1 MGCTPSHS
9 DIVNSVAKSG
19 IQFFKKPKAILPG
32 CQGASERCSIPFLV
46 QNSTCYDSGGGSSQ
60 GQRPAEEQQSPR
72 WIQSVAESLC
82 QLTRDSTS
90 GKRKDMEGLIPE
102 TKTSP
107 SQLNKSQSYVATDI
121 PFKRQSSHGSQGTA
135 FSGEE
140 SEESNTQETSK
151 WEKRPKC
158 HRSSKQGHYCQTI
171 LPAHESEDKVDF
183 PEPLVK
189 AHRRA
194 YTYLHTCLSKYE
206 AVLSITHC
214 ATQTQELLQPMV
226 GFLLLCFDEVNQLL
240 GEISKDGEELLQ
252 EVKEDLAW
260 PLKKREPQEQPD
272 LLRQLLQYTVSKLQ
286 ALSGT
291 VASLSDS
298 ILEGSSCYFHG
309 AAGHLGNKLSKKRGV
324 DERLLRV
331 LGHLE
336 SLASGHSDPEV
347 QGLPLCS
354 EDSGIGADSESVQLA
369 DKMGKQASWD
379 FVLEPAEWR
388 PAISPTAESR
398 LSGHTWQHSP
408 FWMGSARPQDCPLSR
423 PLTAKVQPA
432 VQGGPGSP
440 WPSSTGPENTA
451 ARPWG
456 LGQRA
461 PCDSPGIRI
470 SREAHFPKDSRLMD
484 TPPLSEGKDSS
495 PEEEEDKE
503 SCLSPRAWQG
513 HTSHARPRSS
523 PAGAESPF
531 QPHPR
536 RLRSP
541 QDQEMILKMKEAIS
555 ERIKFVSVP
564 SEHQEWTEEEER
576 TMVPPRPNTASDS
589 RKAPSR
595 QRRSQSEGCLKSHVE
610 DPTLQELQRVQR
622 DLSQRLEA
630 LCTRGTQQQGYSQKQ
645 VLQPR
650 ATALRPDNCCKVT
663 PSSTISKLKASLTKN
678 FSILPSQ
685 STLQKCCPHP
695 EGEQPW
701 QGKAEGLPNV
711 IPSGERASEA
721 PRARD
726 WNIRSCPTRTSVKKL
741 IETFSPNE
749 GLRTLGDSKDSG
761 PSPCPR
767 KWGVPTMPPRFPIY
781 RGLAPLYPKPRISPT
796 AGGESLRM
804 GPGWRPFAPTFLPL
818 LTAEASKSEDL
829 NCETEDNPEHLP
841 PPPLEILMDKSFT
854 SLEPPENSNLAESS
868 LEGTDVPGL
877 GGAGPARRTWASP
890 KLRAAMSPSDLL
902 PSKSTATLARARSA
916 EPRSSKRGCNPGKL
930 ALDLSHPPAASGNPE
945 VQGSRAQSQARAD
958 RATGL
963 SKHPR
968 KVIHWHHS
976 SHTSGQNRTLEPS
989 LARPMRGPHSPE
1001 APRQN
1006 QDRSPAL
1013 LRKASPTRAHW
1024 TPRVGKRHSS
1034 LPSTH
1039 RPAQPSV
1046 PCVHRSPSPPL
1057 SPPVSPRVLS
1067 PPTVKKRASPPPQHK
1082 LSTPPSAS
1090 PPAQHKVSGPPAQCT
1105 EASSPASGPSP
1116 SPPASPSQGPKET
1129 RDSEDSRAATA
1140 KASGNTC
1147 SIFCPATSSLFE
1159 AKSPFSTVPQ
1169 LTPPLLP
1176 PEAGGPCGTPT
1187 GCWRSSS
1194 GPRPRADS
1202 QRGTALC
1209 ALNPQPFIRRTASD
1223 CRPGIRLHLP
1233 APGTTSDACES
1244 QLGQSSSSEEGP
1256 KDTEPWNSPCAPEP
1270 KGGSRGASPPEL
1282 CVLGHGLQREASASH
1297 AQDKPQQKE
1306 VA

>member
-1 MGCTPSHS
+1 

-32 CQGASERCSIPFLV
+32 CQGTSERCSIPLLV

-82 QLTRDSTS
+82 QLTRDPTS

-107 SQLNKSQSYVATDI
+107 SQLNKSQSYVTTDI
-121 PFKRQSSHGSQGTA
+121 PFKRQSSHGPQGA
-135 FSGEE
+135 VFSGDE

-158 HRSSKQGHYCQTI
+158 HRSSKQGHYRQTI

-189 AHRRA
+189 AHRHA

-206 AVLSITHC
+206 AVLSITHR

-240 GEISKDGEELLQ
+240 GEISRDGEELLQ

-272 LLRQLLQYTVSKLQ
+272 LLRQLLQYTVSKLR

-298 ILEGSSCYFHG
+298 LLEGSGRYFCG
-309 AAGHLGNKLSKKRGV
+309 AAGHLGNKLSNKRGA

-336 SLASGHSDPEV
+336 SLASGHGDPEV

-354 EDSGIGADSESVQLA
+354 EDSGIGADNESVQLA
-369 DKMGKQASWD
+369 DKLGKQASWD

-388 PAISPTAESR
+388 PAISPTAEAR
-398 LSGHTWQHSP
+398 LSRHTWQHGP

-451 ARPWG
+451 SRPWG

-461 PCDSPGIRI
+461 PCDSPGTRI
-470 SREAHFPKDSRLMD
+470 SREAHFPEGSRLMD
-484 TPPLSEGKDSS
+484 TPPLSE
-495 PEEEEDKE
+495 
-503 SCLSPRAWQG
+503 
-513 HTSHARPRSS
+513 
-523 PAGAESPF
+523 
-531 QPHPR
+531 
-536 RLRSP
+536 
-541 QDQEMILKMKEAIS
+541 
-555 ERIKFVSVP
+555 
-564 SEHQEWTEEEER
+564 
-576 TMVPPRPNTASDS
+576 
-589 RKAPSR
+589 
-595 QRRSQSEGCLKSHVE
+595 
-610 DPTLQELQRVQR
+610 
-622 DLSQRLEA
+622 
-630 LCTRGTQQQGYSQKQ
+630 
-645 VLQPR
+645 
-650 ATALRPDNCCKVT
+650 
-663 PSSTISKLKASLTKN
+663 
-678 FSILPSQ
+678 
-685 STLQKCCPHP
+685 
-695 EGEQPW
+695 
-701 QGKAEGLPNV
+701 
-711 IPSGERASEA
+711 
-721 PRARD
+721 
-726 WNIRSCPTRTSVKKL
+726 
-741 IETFSPNE
+741 
-749 GLRTLGDSKDSG
+749 
-761 PSPCPR
+761 
-767 KWGVPTMPPRFPIY
+767 
-781 RGLAPLYPKPRISPT
+781 
-796 AGGESLRM
+796 
-804 GPGWRPFAPTFLPL
+804 
-818 LTAEASKSEDL
+818 
-829 NCETEDNPEHLP
+829 
-841 PPPLEILMDKSFT
+841 
-854 SLEPPENSNLAESS
+854 
-868 LEGTDVPGL
+868 
-877 GGAGPARRTWASP
+877 
-890 KLRAAMSPSDLL
+890 
-902 PSKSTATLARARSA
+902 
-916 EPRSSKRGCNPGKL
+916 
-930 ALDLSHPPAASGNPE
+930 
-945 VQGSRAQSQARAD
+945 
-958 RATGL
+958 
-963 SKHPR
+963 
-968 KVIHWHHS
+968 
-976 SHTSGQNRTLEPS
+976 
-989 LARPMRGPHSPE
+989 
-1001 APRQN
+1001 
-1006 QDRSPAL
+1006 
-1013 LRKASPTRAHW
+1013 
-1024 TPRVGKRHSS
+1024 
-1034 LPSTH
+1034 
-1039 RPAQPSV
+1039 
-1046 PCVHRSPSPPL
+1046 
-1057 SPPVSPRVLS
+1057 
-1067 PPTVKKRASPPPQHK
+1067 
-1082 LSTPPSAS
+1082 
-1090 PPAQHKVSGPPAQCT
+1090 
-1105 EASSPASGPSP
+1105 
-1116 SPPASPSQGPKET
+1116 ASPSQGPKET

-1169 LTPPLLP
+1169 LTPPSLP

-1194 GPRPRADS
+1194 GPRLRADS
-1202 QRGTALC
+1202 QRGTAPC
-1209 ALNPQPFIRRTASD
+1209 ALNPQPFTRRTASD
-1223 CRPGIRLHLP
+1223 CQPGIRLHLP

-1270 KGGSRGASPPEL
+1270 KGGSRGAPPPEL